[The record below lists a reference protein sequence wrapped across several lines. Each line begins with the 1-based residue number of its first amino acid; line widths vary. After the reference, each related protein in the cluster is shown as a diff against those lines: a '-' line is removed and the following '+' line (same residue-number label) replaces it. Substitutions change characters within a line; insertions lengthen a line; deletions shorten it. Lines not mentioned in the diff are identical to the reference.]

1 MKIVIMD
8 GSAANPG
15 DLNWKPFESLG
26 DVTAY
31 DITPSDRIIEHASG
45 AQAVITN
52 KTPFTEEILE
62 QLPDLKYSGV
72 IATSYFS
79 SSSLLRSQ
87 VLSAEMRMRMVC
99 LQYYILF

>member
-31 DITPSDRIIEHASG
+31 DITPSDRIIEHAYG

-62 QLPDLKYSGV
+62 QLPDLKYIGV
-72 IATSYFS
+72 IATERLHQYAFENAGSKFQKIYFHTNT
-79 SSSLLRSQ
+79 
-87 VLSAEMRMRMVC
+87 
-99 LQYYILF
+99 